1 MKSISSAPDAA
12 LAFVELAS
20 DLDAL
25 LRAAREHLGMEA
37 AFISKFAEG
46 QRVVIHA
53 DAAGPSPI
61 AVGTSD
67 PLEETYCQRV
77 VDGRLPEL
85 IPDTALVPAAM
96 TVPVNSRMPVG
107 AHLSLPIR
115 LADGSVYG
123 TFCCLSRAADPTLN
137 MRDLQVMRF
146 FADLATQRIERTLA
160 AQRAHDVKTEAIRGV
175 LEGERLGIV
184 FQPIHDL
191 QKNRIV
197 GVECLARFL
206 GPPQQGPDIWF
217 ADANEVGLGSML
229 ESAAMSRALRA
240 LDVLPA
246 DIDLNINVSP
256 ATVLDGTAEAALNG
270 WDPHRIVLEVTEH
283 VAIDDYAAF
292 VAAITPLRARGIRLA
307 VDDAG
312 AGYASFRH
320 ILQIR
325 PDTIKLDISLTRG
338 IDANPDHRAL
348 AAALIGF
355 AHETGSTIVA
365 EGVETVSELDQL
377 RKLGAHTA
385 QGYLLGRPMGLPD
398 LLSLLQ
404 KAAAF

>member
-1 MKSISSAPDAA
+1 MKPINSAPPAA
-12 LAFVELAS
+12 LNCVDLAT
-20 DLDAL
+20 DLDGL
-25 LRAAREHLGMEA
+25 LRAAREHFGMEA
-37 AFISKFAEG
+37 AFISRFAEG
-46 QRVVIHA
+46 QRVVVHA
-53 DAAGPSPI
+53 DAVEPSPI
-61 AVGTSD
+61 AVGVSD
-67 PLEETYCQRV
+67 PLGETYCQRV

-85 IPDTALVPAAM
+85 IPDTASVPAAM
-96 TVPVNSRMPVG
+96 RVPVNSRMPVG

-115 LADGSVYG
+115 LSDGSVYG

-146 FADLATQRIERTLA
+146 FADLAMQRIERTLA
-160 AQRAHDVKTEAIRGV
+160 VQRAHDVKTEAIRGV

-191 QKNRIV
+191 QKNRMV
-197 GVECLARFL
+197 GVECLSRFV

-229 ESAAMSRALRA
+229 ESAAMRRALRA
-240 LDVLPA
+240 LDVLPT

-320 ILQIR
+320 ILKIR
-325 PDTIKLDISLTRG
+325 PDMIKLDISLTRG

-377 RKLGAHTA
+377 RALGAHTA

-398 LLSLLQ
+398 LLSLL
-404 KAAAF
+404 

>member
-1 MKSISSAPDAA
+1 
-12 LAFVELAS
+12 
-20 DLDAL
+20 
-25 LRAAREHLGMEA
+25 
-37 AFISKFAEG
+37 
-46 QRVVIHA
+46 
-53 DAAGPSPI
+53 
-61 AVGTSD
+61 
-67 PLEETYCQRV
+67 
-77 VDGRLPEL
+77 
-85 IPDTALVPAAM
+85 
-96 TVPVNSRMPVG
+96 
-107 AHLSLPIR
+107 
-115 LADGSVYG
+115 
-123 TFCCLSRAADPTLN
+123 
-137 MRDLQVMRF
+137 MRDLQTMRF
-146 FADLATQRIERTLA
+146 FADFATQRIERTLA
-160 AQRAHDVKTEAIRGV
+160 VQRAHDVKTAAIRAV

-197 GVECLARFL
+197 GVECLSRFV

-229 ESAAMSRALRA
+229 ESSAMRRALQA

-256 ATVLDGTAEAALNG
+256 ATVLDGTAEATLDG

-338 IDANPDHRAL
+338 IDADADHRAL

-377 RKLGAHTA
+377 RALGAHTA

-398 LLSLLQ
+398 LLSLL
-404 KAAAF
+404 